1 MFNIISALFVR
12 MIMKRHNKLI
22 KKETAQVVL
31 SLFSVPYC
39 ILNNGLV
46 VVLFSPVFFPNYF
59 LSPPLFSVLVL
70 RSENTNEKKKRIT
83 SDHLNHILKTP
94 YGEF

>member
-39 ILNNGLV
+39 ILNGLV
-46 VVLFSPVFFPNYF
+46 VVLFSPFFFPNYF
-59 LSPPLFSVLVL
+59 LSSPLFPVLVL
-70 RSENTNEKKKRIT
+70 KNENTNGKKRIT

>member
-39 ILNNGLV
+39 ILNGLV

-59 LSPPLFSVLVL
+59 LSSPLFPVLVL
-70 RSENTNEKKKRIT
+70 RNENTNGKKRIT